1 MCQVAHRLST
11 IGRHDCTLAN
21 PCVQNGQESSP
32 ENEPSLSDGTP
43 SVSKL
48 RGIDCVPAGTQC
60 GPLVVKGR
68 SGPVIPIVAGRRCL
82 VRADQVPR

>member
-11 IGRHDCTLAN
+11 IGRPGWTLPN
-21 PCVQNGQESSP
+21 PNVQIVQESSP

-60 GPLVVKGR
+60 GPLVAVAPFWAVPPGMA
-68 SGPVIPIVAGRRCL
+68 VAG
-82 VRADQVPR
+82 